1 MAEILLAIILITVLI
16 LSYLERKDL
25 NNRLMAKSL
34 EDLRN
39 NTQKDEENHLKEEEP
54 EVDLEDAR
62 ELIEESNGN

>member
-1 MAEILLAIILITVLI
+1 
-16 LSYLERKDL
+16 
-25 NNRLMAKSL
+25 MAKSL

-62 ELIEESNGN
+62 QLIEESNAN

>member
-1 MAEILLAIILITVLI
+1 MEL
-16 LSYLERKDL
+16 KDL

-39 NTQKDEENHLKEEEP
+39 NTQKDEENHLKEEGP

-62 ELIEESNGN
+62 SLIEESNAN